1 MLPSPPLVAA
11 LSKTAAAAARRAAT
25 ATEGV
30 AGHRIILPARLLTYN
45 TSTPSSLIPRRR
57 FGHMSEVECTT
68 PLDPL
73 PLLGRNFAVAVGSG
87 VMDSEAP
94 ALVVV
99 SFYRFADFP
108 DHAAFRRPLKELCED
123 LVSER
128 DLTRIRI
135 LLPVI
140 YWVHVEVSGN
150 AEISEA
156 KLLKLKRDVTF
167 RRIHIMMGRPIHLIS
182 HFYKLGLSHGLLAD
196 FAQRVSGGIILAPE
210 GINGSICGTPAAVDN
225 VLNFIQEDERLKGL
239 RMIQSPVTPE
249 DEAIHHG
256 HTSQSPVG
264 AGDDAPFRWDHVRV
278 KLKKEIVTFGDP
290 GVMPTKMV
298 GKYVKPKEWNAL
310 ISDPD
315 TVVIDVRNMYE
326 IRIGKFKRAV
336 DPCTNSFREFP
347 TWVDDQFQL
356 VESDTQESVINNDNG
371 TGEPAEDLNDS
382 KSKQLPR
389 IAMYCTGGIR
399 CEKASSFLLSKG
411 FKEVYHLEG
420 GILKYLEEI
429 PKAESLWEGECFVFD
444 KRVSVEHG
452 LAQGNH
458 KLCYGCKQ
466 PVSDEDMESPEW
478 EYGVS
483 CPYCFATKSEEEKER
498 ARARQ
503 RQFETWGVIGGPD
516 KGRSPKRLD
525 GKDAAEAKQFPNSI

>member
-1 MLPSPPLVAA
+1 MLPYPPLAAA
-11 LSKTAAAAARRAAT
+11 LTKTTAARRAAT
-25 ATEGV
+25 AAASV
-30 AGHRIILPARLLTYN
+30 AAHRLILSVRSQSSSPSA
-45 TSTPSSLIPRRR
+45 SSSLTPHRRL
-57 FGHMSEVECTT
+57 GHMPQECTALRT
-68 PLDPL
+68 PLP
-73 PLLGRNFAVAVGSG
+73 PVCRNFAVAVGDTG
-87 VMDSEAP
+87 VDGEAP

-99 SFYRFADFP
+99 SFYRFADYS
-108 DHAAFRRPLKELCED
+108 DHAAFRQPLEELCEE
-123 LVSER
+123 L
-128 DLTRIRI
+128 
-135 LLPVI
+135 
-140 YWVHVEVSGN
+140 
-150 AEISEA
+150 
-156 KLLKLKRDVTF
+156 
-167 RRIHIMMGRPIHLIS
+167 
-182 HFYKLGLSHGLLAD
+182 
-196 FAQRVSGGIILAPE
+196 RVSGGIILAPE
-210 GINGSICGTPAAVDN
+210 GINGSICGTPVAVEK
-225 VLNFIQEDERLKGL
+225 VLNFIQEDDRLKGL

-256 HTSQSPVG
+256 HTSHSPVG
-264 AGDDAPFRWDHVRV
+264 AGEDAPFRWDHVRV

-298 GKYVKPKEWNAL
+298 GKYVKPKDWNEL

-356 VESDTQESVINNDNG
+356 VKSDTQESGVNDNG
-371 TGEPAEDLNDS
+371 TGELEEDLIAS

-389 IAMYCTGGIR
+389 VAMYCTGGIR

-452 LAQGNH
+452 LAQGSH

-466 PVSDEDMESPEW
+466 PVSDEDMESPKW

-483 CPYCFATKSEEEKER
+483 CPYCFAMKSEEEKER

-503 RQFETWGVIGGPD
+503 RQFQAWGVIGGPD
-516 KGRSPKRLD
+516 KGKSPKRV
-525 GKDAAEAKQFPNSI
+525 GAKSAVESKQSSKSI

>member
-1 MLPSPPLVAA
+1 MLASPPLAA
-11 LSKTAAAAARRAAT
+11 LSKTAAAASRRAAT
-25 ATEGV
+25 A
-30 AGHRIILPARLLTYN
+30 AAARRLLL
-45 TSTPSSLIPRRR
+45 SARSLAPKPAVPGPLIPRRR
-57 FGHMSEVECTT
+57 LLHMPQEERRAPLASLSLLQGRSLAADSGSADGEV
-68 PLDPL
+68 
-73 PLLGRNFAVAVGSG
+73 
-87 VMDSEAP
+87 P

-99 SFYRFADFP
+99 SFYRFADLP
-108 DHAAFRRPLKELCED
+108 DHAAFRRPLKELCEE
-123 LVSER
+123 L
-128 DLTRIRI
+128 
-135 LLPVI
+135 
-140 YWVHVEVSGN
+140 
-150 AEISEA
+150 
-156 KLLKLKRDVTF
+156 
-167 RRIHIMMGRPIHLIS
+167 
-182 HFYKLGLSHGLLAD
+182 
-196 FAQRVSGGIILAPE
+196 GGIILAPE
-210 GINGSICGTPAAVDN
+210 GINGSICGTPEAVEK
-225 VLNFIQEDERLKGL
+225 VLNFIQEDDRLKGL

-256 HTSQSPVG
+256 HSSQSPVG
-264 AGDDAPFRWDHVRV
+264 AGEDAPFRWDHVRV

-298 GKYVKPKEWNAL
+298 GKYVKPKDWNEL

-347 TWVDDQFQL
+347 TWVDNEFQL
-356 VESDTQESVINNDNG
+356 AESGTESGVNIDNG
-371 TGEPAEDLNDS
+371 TDRTTEDLNAIDP
-382 KSKQLPR
+382 KQLPR
-389 IAMYCTGGIR
+389 VAMYCTGGIR

-452 LAQGNH
+452 LAQGTH

-516 KGRSPKRLD
+516 KGRSPKRL
-525 GKDAAEAKQFPNSI
+525 EAN